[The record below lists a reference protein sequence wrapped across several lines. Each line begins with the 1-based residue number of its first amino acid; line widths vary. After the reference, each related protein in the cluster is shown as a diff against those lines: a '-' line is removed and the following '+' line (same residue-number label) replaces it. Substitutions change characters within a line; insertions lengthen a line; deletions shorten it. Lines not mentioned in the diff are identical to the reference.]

1 MTDIFVVIL
10 FGFPAAFVSL
20 LLSVIGILKQKF
32 WLVII
37 GAVLF
42 IPFSYYLS
50 GAPGSY
56 RLPFLLPLFLIG
68 SALAVRAGKKLWAW
82 ILLLPALFAFLW
94 LVGVVIY
101 LQFFTYPVI

>member
-1 MTDIFVVIL
+1 MNDFLVPIL
-10 FGFPAAFVSL
+10 FGFPAIFASL
-20 LLSVIGILKQKF
+20 LVSAIGVWKEKF

-56 RLPFLLPLFLIG
+56 RLPILLPVFQIG
-68 SALAVRAGKKLWAW
+68 SALAIRAGKKLWPW
-82 ILLLPALFAFLW
+82 ILLLPPFFASLW
-94 LVGVVIY
+94 LVIVAVIY
-101 LQFFTYPVI
+101 QLR